1 MQDFAIIKK
10 TITLK
15 STGYSRW
22 IMASYAHG
30 RKERKNNHTETMK
43 MKKKDEAR
51 IAYDASVEDCENLLE
66 MLKYAIR
73 NHAHDSR
80 MEGVHWEHLG
90 DMNHLRQQLMETL
103 MSLNLDADTDEAEY
117 LKDLDAELKEKR
129 KA

>member
-15 STGYSRW
+15 STGYSHR
-22 IMASYAHG
+22 IMALYAHG
-30 RKERKNNHTETMK
+30 QKERKNNLTETMK

-51 IAYDASVEDCENLLE
+51 IAYDASVEDCKNLLE
-66 MLKYAIR
+66 MLKYAIE

-80 MEGVHWEHLG
+80 MEGVHWGHVG
-90 DMNHLRQQLMETL
+90 DMNHLRQQLMEAL
-103 MSLNLDADTDEAEY
+103 MSLNLDADTNETEY